1 MKSLFNRALN
11 FAVLPMKLDITEVL
25 VDFGKFSRAAIWTE
39 FWHGREPEE
48 KYVKPIFKT
57 HKNNL
62 PKNYSTPAGLK
73 TYLSSIKSEIMDH
86 KNRNQEKCNLPQSE
100 IVALKELVR
109 LQRERVITVKA
120 CDKGAGIIILDFKE
134 YMMACYN
141 HLLENQPNQVEE
153 NPNKYYKKEDDFAL
167 ERAKKYIQKTLKEA
181 LEENIITKEEYK
193 HMDPEDKNP

>member
-48 KYVKPIFKT
+48 EYVKPIFKT

-141 HLLENQPNQVEE
+141 HLLENQPNHVEE
-153 NPNKYYKKEDDFAL
+153 NPNTYYKKRDDFAL
-167 ERAKKYIQKTLKEA
+167 ERAKRHIQKNIKRSTRRKYINLGR
-181 LEENIITKEEYK
+181 I
-193 HMDPEDKNP
+193 